1 MKEMSQKELI
11 FLKDM
16 LKKVQK
22 FIRERESGRIP
33 YCYVQ
38 LEYMFHNIEIY
49 LQSGEQNFQLL
60 REILQRDWENANH
73 QLIGISSSKLMDT
86 ASYEKIEDAIQ
97 FMRMITEIDA
107 FFQEDAGTEELDV
120 EENEEDET
128 FLRVSQSNR

>member
-1 MKEMSQKELI
+1 
-11 FLKDM
+11 
-16 LKKVQK
+16 
-22 FIRERESGRIP
+22 
-33 YCYVQ
+33 
-38 LEYMFHNIEIY
+38 
-49 LQSGEQNFQLL
+49 
-60 REILQRDWENANH
+60 
-73 QLIGISSSKLMDT
+73 MDT